1 MIGMTVQIE
10 GMHCQACVARVSK
23 AIEKVDG
30 ATVQNVSVGS
40 AVVSADPSKE
50 PAVLEAIRK
59 AGYEPRHVAP

>member
-1 MIGMTVQIE
+1 M
-10 GMHCQACVARVSK
+10 ARVSK

-59 AGYEPRHVAP
+59 AGYEPRQVAP